1 MEEILRNTAATDW
14 ATFILVACVLMLAIS
29 KTNNPTRFQEFL
41 QLSVTDKYFFLQG
54 KESALMTWF
63 QLFIMATQVLSFSLF
78 LFLGIE
84 LFFNE
89 TFSEVDLLFPKVVLG
104 YSLFTVIKLLVEKF
118 IGLSFAIEK
127 EINSYVFQKM
137 SYKNL
142 LALLLLIGNALLI
155 YTFPAHKILWMI
167 FAILALILYLTFW
180 FFILKSRQKNIA
192 NHLFYFILYLC
203 ALEISPY
210 LILYKIL
217 I

>member
-1 MEEILRNTAATDW
+1 
-14 ATFILVACVLMLAIS
+14 MLAIS
-29 KTNNPTRFQEFL
+29 KMLRPMKFQEFL
-41 QLSVTDKYFFLQG
+41 QLIVTDKYFFLQG
-54 KESALMTWF
+54 KETTLFSWF
-63 QLFIMATQVLSFSLF
+63 HFFIVATQVLSFSLF
-78 LFLGIE
+78 LYLGIE
-84 LFFNE
+84 LFFSE
-89 TFSEVDLLFPKVVLG
+89 IFSEVNLLFPKVVLG

-118 IGLSFAIEK
+118 IGLSFAVEK

-155 YTFPAHKILWMI
+155 YAFPSHQILWII
-167 FAILALILYLTFW
+167 FAILVLILYLTFW
-180 FFILKSRQKNIA
+180 FFILKSRQKHIA